1 MFYSCFVHV
10 LLRLLFQPFL
20 SLLLKSHGG
29 VEAKSRHILPQRSFT
44 SEPKLLKLKGRV
56 QHALVEPHQGL
67 KANGH
72 GRNKAA
78 IHYGPLGSNG
88 LSDGVQ
94 IIRGQYVF

>member
-1 MFYSCFVHV
+1 MRYSCFVHA
-10 LLRLLFQPFL
+10 LLMLPLLLEPFL

-67 KANGH
+67 KANGFWV
-72 GRNKAA
+72 AV
-78 IHYGPLGSNG
+78 
-88 LSDGVQ
+88 D
-94 IIRGQYVF
+94 